1 LGQSIEPDRATPSA
15 IDATL
20 ARAVPFVANGDATAA
35 AQVVAAT
42 LAAAPS
48 GHAGWLIPIEH
59 SFMSSATAARGRPS
73 SRGSGRGHRG
83 PVHLQADEGS
93 G

>member
-1 LGQSIEPDRATPSA
+1 MARAGLELLGQAIEPDRATPSA
-15 IDATL
+15 IDAAL

-48 GHAGWLIPIEH
+48 GHAGWLIPIEPLLH
-59 SFMSSATAARGRPS
+59 VQRDRGAWA
-73 SRGSGRGHRG
+73 
-83 PVHLQADEGS
+83 PVLTRLRTRAS
-93 G
+93 